1 MQSWLYDRLVTM
13 FTTIT
18 GELSLMMLIEKY
30 ELSGIH
36 VISANT
42 DGVTVKI
49 KKTHIDKMHE
59 INKWWCETTQYE
71 LERTDYSKI
80 IFSTVNDYLAIK
92 TDGKLKF
99 KGDFLID
106 FELHK
111 NKSAKIVPI
120 ALKKYFV
127 DDIPVEETIK
137 NHKNIYD
144 FAIRQKASKDF
155 HYEGVILNIGEPNN
169 KYIQEKIKSEWKEV
183 SFWDNNLYWI
193 KNDMQQN
200 DNFPGYEYDEMIKQ
214 IITEWKRLSGKINV
228 YHKLIRYY
236 VSNTG
241 EKIFKIKNP
250 ECDTNAAA
258 ISQVEAG
265 DWLCTVCNNLPK
277 NHSLHN
283 INYSYYIEKAN
294 KLIEKILTNG
304 IKRKINT
311 NPNQLSFDF

>member
-59 INKWWCETTQYE
+59 INKWWCETTRYE

-111 NKSAKIVPI
+111 
-120 ALKKYFV
+120 
-127 DDIPVEETIK
+127 
-137 NHKNIYD
+137 
-144 FAIRQKASKDF
+144 KDEF
-155 HYEGVILNIGEPNN
+155 L
-169 KYIQEKIKSEWKEV
+169 
-183 SFWDNNLYWI
+183 FW
-193 KNDMQQN
+193 
-200 DNFPGYEYDEMIKQ
+200 
-214 IITEWKRLSGKINV
+214 
-228 YHKLIRYY
+228 
-236 VSNTG
+236 
-241 EKIFKIKNP
+241 
-250 ECDTNAAA
+250 
-258 ISQVEAG
+258 
-265 DWLCTVCNNLPK
+265 
-277 NHSLHN
+277 
-283 INYSYYIEKAN
+283 
-294 KLIEKILTNG
+294 
-304 IKRKINT
+304 
-311 NPNQLSFDF
+311 

>member
-49 KKTHIDKMHE
+49 KKSHIDKMHE

-111 NKSAKIVPI
+111 NKSARIIPI

-127 DDIPVEETIK
+127 DGIPVEETIK

-169 KYIQEKIKSEWKEV
+169 KYIQEKIKFEWKEI
-183 SFWDNNLYWI
+183 NNYWR
-193 KNDMQQN
+193 NN
-200 DNFPGYEYDEMIKQ
+200 NYEEDFYYDKMIKQ
-214 IITEWKRLSGKINV
+214 IISEWKRLSGKINV

-241 EKIFKIKNP
+241 EKIYKIKNP
-250 ECDTNAAA
+250 ECTTNAAP

-265 DWLCTVCNNLPK
+265 DWLCTVCNNLHK
-277 NHSLHN
+277 NHTLNN

-304 IKRKINT
+304 VKRKINT